1 MESPPPWDWE
11 HVINGSE
18 NKETIELLKSWR
30 IRIFRILRIIFFFL
44 FACKDF
50 LDEAVIHPH
59 TLLKKPDA
67 TCTFLE
73 ITVIIV
79 NKINVSIHP
88 NECKLQLFPIS
99 EEMSSFFSF
108 ARFWEDF
115 GNFSR
120 FTITSVRVISP
131 YCDVKV
137 HVG

>member
-1 MESPPPWDWE
+1 MELPPSPWDWE

-30 IRIFRILRIIFFFL
+30 IRIFRILRIIFFF
-44 FACKDF
+44 F
-50 LDEAVIHPH
+50 LLVKIFWMRLPY
-59 TLLKKPDA
+59 TPLLKKPDA